1 MFPTKKETTSWNLSM
16 LNNTAT
22 AGIGRINNHNE
33 WSHGWL
39 TSRTFHA
46 VFCIKTRQFVN
57 FNWCMYGA
65 GREWSERDAE
75 CWCGAARA
83 FMQIKF
89 TG

>member
-1 MFPTKKETTSWNLSM
+1 MFPTKKETTSRNLSM
-16 LNNTAT
+16 LNNTRTAT

-39 TSRTFHA
+39 TSRAFHA
-46 VFCIKTRQFVN
+46 VLCIKTRQFVN
-57 FNWCMYGA
+57 FNWRMYGLDRSGVNEMQSA
-65 GREWSERDAE
+65 G
-75 CWCGAARA
+75 GRA